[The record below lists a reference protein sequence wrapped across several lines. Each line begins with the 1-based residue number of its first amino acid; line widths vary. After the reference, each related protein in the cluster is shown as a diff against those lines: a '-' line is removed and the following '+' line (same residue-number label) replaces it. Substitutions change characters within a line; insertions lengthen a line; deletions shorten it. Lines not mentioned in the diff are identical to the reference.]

1 MKPGVMLFAV
11 PFLLAVPASASP
23 SSFHL
28 WFQDSTAPQSP
39 ALSKKSGGQ
48 ESQPG
53 DSLPEE
59 RKKAKKV
66 WTNDN
71 LNEVSGSAVSQ
82 VGNEKNPAGD
92 KNGAAKPPSSQVVAN
107 FRKQLAAL
115 QVQLA
120 NVEKQIA
127 DLKSFSKGEGSS
139 ANGLVW
145 HKSYSMEPIED
156 QIRRLE
162 EKKKQLAGQIDTI
175 FDAARK
181 LGIEPGQ
188 LR

>member
-1 MKPGVMLFAV
+1 MRPVMTLFMA
-11 PFLLAVPASASP
+11 PFLLALPSAAASY
-23 SSFHL
+23 L
-28 WFQDSTAPQSP
+28 RFQDSATPQSQES
-39 ALSKKSGGQ
+39 SKKSGGQ
-48 ESQPG
+48 ESQTA
-53 DSLPEE
+53 DSSSEE

-71 LNEVSGSAVSQ
+71 LNEVSSSAVSQ
-82 VGNEKNPAGD
+82 VGNEKDRPVGKSA
-92 KNGAAKPPSSQVVAN
+92 AAKPPSSQVVAA

-115 QVQLA
+115 QVQFA
-120 NVEKQIA
+120 NLDKQIA

-145 HKSYSMEPIED
+145 HKNYSMEPIED
-156 QIRRLE
+156 QIRKLE
-162 EKKKQLAGQIDTI
+162 GKKKQLAGQIDTI